1 MENNTVAQK
10 LEALVK
16 LQSIDTKLDQLK
28 KLRGDLPDEV
38 QDLEDEIVGYN
49 TRLDRFK
56 AELDELEES
65 IKNSKTGIK
74 DAEKLIVKYNDQQKN
89 VRNNR
94 EFDAITKEVELQELE
109 IQILEKKIREAGEN
123 IEKKNEE
130 IAAIEEVI
138 KERGADLDNKK
149 KELDE
154 ILNDSQDEEQKLNS
168 DREKATKKIE
178 EKLLVYYE
186 KLRKN
191 LSNGLAV
198 VSVKR
203 GAADGCNIV
212 IPPQKIAEIKEKK
225 KIVIDEHSGRILADV
240 DIEAEVEE
248 KPKRTTR
255 KKKTA

>member
-1 MENNTVAQK
+1 MENNSVAQK

-38 QDLEDEIVGYN
+38 QDLEDEIEGYN
-49 TRLDRFK
+49 TRLSRFNT
-56 AELDELEES
+56 ELEGLEES
-65 IKNSKTGIK
+65 IKANKVGIK
-74 DAEKLIVKYNDQQKN
+74 DSEKLIVKYNEQQKN

-109 IQILEKKIREAGEN
+109 IQILEKKIREAGDN
-123 IEKKNEE
+123 IEKKKVE
-130 IAAIEEVI
+130 ITTIEEVI
-138 KERGADLDNKK
+138 SERSADLESKK
-149 KELDE
+149 KELDD
-154 ILNDSQDEEQKLNS
+154 ILSDSKDEEAKLNS

-178 EKLLVYYE
+178 EKLLIYYE
-186 KLRKN
+186 KLRVN

-198 VSVKR
+198 VTVKR
-203 GAADGCNIV
+203 GAAEGCNIV
-212 IPPQKIAEIKEKK
+212 IPAQKIAEIKEKK

-240 DIEAEVEE
+240 DIEIEPEV

-255 KKKTA
+255 KKKEA

>member
-138 KERGADLDNKK
+138 KERSADLDNKK

>member
-28 KLRGDLPDEV
+28 KLRGDLPNEV
-38 QDLEDEIVGYN
+38 QDLEDEIEGYN
-49 TRLDRFK
+49 TRLSRFRT
-56 AELDELEES
+56 ELDELEES
-65 IKNSKTGIK
+65 IKNNKIGIK
-74 DAEKLIVKYNDQQKN
+74 ESDKLILKYNEQQKN

-109 IQILEKKIREAGEN
+109 IQICEKKIREAGEN
-123 IEKKNEE
+123 IEKKNVE
-130 IAAIEEVI
+130 IQSIEGLI
-138 KERGADLDNKK
+138 SERSADLDNKK

-154 ILNDSQDEEQKLNS
+154 ILSDSQDEESKLNT
-168 DREKATKKIE
+168 DREKAAKKIE
-178 EKLLVYYE
+178 AKLLSYYE
-186 KLRKN
+186 KLRVN

-203 GAADGCNIV
+203 GAADGCNII
-212 IPPQKIAEIKEKK
+212 IPAQKIAEIKEKK

-240 DIEAEVEE
+240 DQEEEVEE

-255 KKKTA
+255 KKKEA

>member
-49 TRLDRFK
+49 TRLERFK
-56 AELDELEES
+56 SELDELEES
-65 IKNSKTGIK
+65 IKNNKTGIK

-154 ILNDSQDEEQKLNS
+154 ILNDSQDEEQKLMS

-178 EKLLVYYE
+178 DKLLIYYE

-240 DIEAEVEE
+240 DMEAVVEE